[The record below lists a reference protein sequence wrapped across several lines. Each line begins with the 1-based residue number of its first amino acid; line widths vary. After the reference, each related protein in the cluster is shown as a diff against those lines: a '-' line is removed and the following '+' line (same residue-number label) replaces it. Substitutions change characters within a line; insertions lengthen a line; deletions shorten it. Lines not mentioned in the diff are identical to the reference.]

1 MGRLRVYYSSHTP
14 LTLHPTSTSFLLA
27 APADASGDHT
37 FVHPIKYKSTVA
49 PATFSGLA
57 GIVADGC
64 VCFSVVLCFP
74 LSFVLF
80 RSRSSCV
87 FRLVVPSDVAGLCTC
102 SDGGHFTVDRAS
114 CKLSPDGSATVRSLK
129 WALKM
134 LETAGDSVAELEA
147 VLLGNT
153 IGPLDSM
160 FGENHFTRMAANTA
174 EAAVL
179 QPCRT
184 LDSRLLLS
192 TEQWSNGKS
201 KVGLYPSPFTLHPRS
216 CTIAS
221 PPPTCMRLKS
231 TTSSYHDRFV
241 PLFCL

>member
-1 MGRLRVYYSSHTP
+1 
-14 LTLHPTSTSFLLA
+14 
-27 APADASGDHT
+27 
-37 FVHPIKYKSTVA
+37 
-49 PATFSGLA
+49 
-57 GIVADGC
+57 
-64 VCFSVVLCFP
+64 
-74 LSFVLF
+74 
-80 RSRSSCV
+80 
-87 FRLVVPSDVAGLCTC
+87 
-102 SDGGHFTVDRAS
+102 
-114 CKLSPDGSATVRSLK
+114 
-129 WALKM
+129 M

-201 KVGLYPSPFTLHPRS
+201 KVGLYPSPTLLHPSPFPHAPAPFTLHPRS

-221 PPPTCMRLKS
+221 PLHVHATEVHHEQLPR
-231 TTSSYHDRFV
+231 
-241 PLFCL
+241 